1 MNYLKTFS
9 KSTNQFQEK
18 MNMNKILKIQNLT
31 KNFGN
36 VSAVSNVSIE
46 VEEGTIHSIIGPNG
60 AGKSTFF
67 NMISGVI
74 PPSKGNVYYKDKDI
88 TGFESYKL
96 PHMGIAKCFQITNVF
111 PKLTVRENVW
121 ASIFSC
127 SHKSKIDLFKSM
139 NDFETIDKETKKI
152 ITDVG
157 LSHKIDDK
165 AEELSH
171 GQQRMLEMAITLGAK
186 PDLLLLDEPTQGL
199 APEAT
204 VEMTELIRKLS
215 KKYTILLIQHK
226 MHIVIEIS
234 KIITVLNFGEKIE
247 EGSPKQIK
255 NSKKVQDAYLG
266 RK

>member
-1 MNYLKTFS
+1 
-9 KSTNQFQEK
+9 
-18 MNMNKILKIQNLT
+18 MNKILKIQNLT

-36 VSAVSNVSIE
+36 VSAVSNISLE

-74 PPSKGNVYYKDKDI
+74 PPSEGNVYYKDKDI

-111 PKLTVRENVW
+111 PKLTVKENVW

-152 ITDVG
+152 VSDVG
-157 LSHKIDDK
+157 LSHKINDK

-215 KKYTILLIQHK
+215 KKYTILLIEHK
-226 MHIVIEIS
+226 MHIVMEIS

-247 EGSPKQIK
+247 AGTPKQIK

>member
-1 MNYLKTFS
+1 MS
-9 KSTNQFQEK
+9 
-18 MNMNKILKIQNLT
+18 KILKIQNLT
-31 KNFGN
+31 KNFGSI
-36 VSAVSNVSIE
+36 SAVSNVSLE

-74 PPSKGNVYYKDKDI
+74 PPSEGSVYYKDKNI

-139 NDFETIDKETKKI
+139 NGFEIIDKDTENI
-152 ITDVG
+152 INDVG

-204 VEMTELIRKLS
+204 VEMTNLIRKLS
-215 KKYTILLIQHK
+215 KNYTILLIEHK
-226 MHIVIEIS
+226 MHIVMEIS

-247 EGSPKQIK
+247 EGTPSQIK
-255 NSKKVQDAYLG
+255 DSKRVQDAYLG

>member
-1 MNYLKTFS
+1 
-9 KSTNQFQEK
+9 
-18 MNMNKILKIQNLT
+18 MNKILKIQNLT

-36 VSAVSNVSIE
+36 VSAVSDVSIE

-74 PPSKGNVYYKDKDI
+74 PPSEGSVYYKDKNI

-139 NDFETIDKETKKI
+139 NGFEIIDKDTENI
-152 ITDVG
+152 INDVG

-204 VEMTELIRKLS
+204 VEMTNLIRKLS
-215 KKYTILLIQHK
+215 KNYTILLIEHK
-226 MHIVIEIS
+226 MHIVMEIS

-247 EGSPKQIK
+247 EGTPSQIK
-255 NSKKVQDAYLG
+255 DSQ
-266 RK
+266 

>member
-1 MNYLKTFS
+1 
-9 KSTNQFQEK
+9 

-74 PPSKGNVYYKDKDI
+74 PPSEGNVYYKDKDI

-215 KKYTILLIQHK
+215 KKYTILLIEHK
-226 MHIVIEIS
+226 MHIVMEIS

-247 EGSPKQIK
+247 EGTPNQIK

>member
-1 MNYLKTFS
+1 
-9 KSTNQFQEK
+9 
-18 MNMNKILKIQNLT
+18 MNKILKIQNLT

-74 PPSKGNVYYKDKDI
+74 PPSEGHVYYKEKDI

-139 NDFETIDKETKKI
+139 NDFETIDKETIKI
-152 ITDVG
+152 INDVG

-204 VEMTELIRKLS
+204 VEMTDLIRKLS
-215 KKYTILLIQHK
+215 KKYTILLIEHK
-226 MHIVIEIS
+226 MHIVMEIS

-247 EGSPKQIK
+247 EGTPNQIK

>member
-1 MNYLKTFS
+1 
-9 KSTNQFQEK
+9 
-18 MNMNKILKIQNLT
+18 MNKILKIQNLT

-74 PPSKGNVYYKDKDI
+74 PPSEGNVFYKDKDI

-204 VEMTELIRKLS
+204 VEMTDLIRKLS
-215 KKYTILLIQHK
+215 KKYTILLIEHK
-226 MHIVIEIS
+226 MHIVMEIS

-247 EGSPKQIK
+247 EGTPNQIK

>member
-1 MNYLKTFS
+1 
-9 KSTNQFQEK
+9 
-18 MNMNKILKIQNLT
+18 MNKILKIQNLT

-74 PPSKGNVYYKDKDI
+74 PPSNGNVFYKDKDI

-127 SHKSKIDLFKSM
+127 SHKSKVDLFKSM
-139 NDFETIDKETKKI
+139 NDFKTIDKDTENI
-152 ITDVG
+152 ISDVG

-215 KKYTILLIQHK
+215 KKYTILLIEHK
-226 MHIVIEIS
+226 MHIVMEIS

-247 EGSPKQIK
+247 EGTPNQIK

>member
-1 MNYLKTFS
+1 
-9 KSTNQFQEK
+9 
-18 MNMNKILKIQNLT
+18 MNKILKIENLT
-31 KNFGN
+31 KNFGSI
-36 VSAVSNVSIE
+36 SAVSNVNLE
-46 VEEGTIHSIIGPNG
+46 VEEGTIHSVIGPNG

-74 PPSKGNVYYKDKDI
+74 PPSNGSVYYKDKDI

-139 NDFETIDKETKKI
+139 NDFKTIDKDTENI
-152 ITDVG
+152 ISDVG

-215 KKYTILLIQHK
+215 KNYTILLIEHK
-226 MHIVIEIS
+226 MHIVMEIS

-247 EGSPKQIK
+247 EGTPNQIK

>member
-1 MNYLKTFS
+1 
-9 KSTNQFQEK
+9 
-18 MNMNKILKIQNLT
+18 MNKILKIQNLT

-74 PPSKGNVYYKDKDI
+74 PPSEGNVYYKDKDI

-139 NDFETIDKETKKI
+139 NDFETIDKETIKI
-152 ITDVG
+152 INDVG

-215 KKYTILLIQHK
+215 KKYTILLIEHK
-226 MHIVIEIS
+226 MHIVMEIS

-247 EGSPKQIK
+247 EGTPNQIK

>member
-1 MNYLKTFS
+1 
-9 KSTNQFQEK
+9 
-18 MNMNKILKIQNLT
+18 MNKILKIQNLT
-31 KNFGN
+31 KNFGSI
-36 VSAVSNVSIE
+36 SAVSNVNLE
-46 VEEGTIHSIIGPNG
+46 VEEGTIHSVIGPNG

-74 PPSKGNVYYKDKDI
+74 PPSNGSVYYKDKDI
-88 TGFESYKL
+88 TGFESFKL

-127 SHKSKIDLFKSM
+127 SHKSKVDLFKSM
-139 NDFETIDKETKKI
+139 NDFETIDKDTENI
-152 ITDVG
+152 ISDVG

-215 KKYTILLIQHK
+215 KNYTILLIEHK
-226 MHIVIEIS
+226 MHIVMEIS

-247 EGSPKQIK
+247 EGTPNQIK

>member
-1 MNYLKTFS
+1 
-9 KSTNQFQEK
+9 
-18 MNMNKILKIQNLT
+18 MNKILKIQNLT

-74 PPSKGNVYYKDKDI
+74 PPSEGSVYYKDRDI

-139 NDFETIDKETKKI
+139 NDFESIDKETKKI

-204 VEMTELIRKLS
+204 VEMTDLIRKLS
-215 KKYTILLIQHK
+215 KKYTILLIEHK
-226 MHIVIEIS
+226 MHIVMEIS

-247 EGSPKQIK
+247 EGTPNQIK

>member
-1 MNYLKTFS
+1 
-9 KSTNQFQEK
+9 
-18 MNMNKILKIQNLT
+18 MNKILKIQNLT
-31 KNFGN
+31 KNFGSI
-36 VSAVSNVSIE
+36 SAVSNVNLE
-46 VEEGTIHSIIGPNG
+46 VEEGTIHSVIGPNG

-74 PPSKGNVYYKDKDI
+74 PPSNGSVYYKDKDI

-127 SHKSKIDLFKSM
+127 SHKSKVDLFKSM
-139 NDFETIDKETKKI
+139 NDFKTIDKDTKNI
-152 ITDVG
+152 ISDVG

-215 KKYTILLIQHK
+215 KNYTILLIEHK
-226 MHIVIEIS
+226 MHIVMEIS

-247 EGSPKQIK
+247 EGTPNQIK

>member
-1 MNYLKTFS
+1 
-9 KSTNQFQEK
+9 

-74 PPSKGNVYYKDKDI
+74 PPSEGSVYYKDKDI
-88 TGFESYKL
+88 TGFESFKL

-139 NDFETIDKETKKI
+139 NDFETIDKETIKI
-152 ITDVG
+152 INDVG

-215 KKYTILLIQHK
+215 KKYTILLIEHK
-226 MHIVIEIS
+226 MHIVMEIS

-247 EGSPKQIK
+247 EGTPNQIK
-255 NSKKVQDAYLG
+255 NRKKVQDAYLG

>member
-1 MNYLKTFS
+1 MRPSLACAK
-9 KSTNQFQEK
+9 
-18 MNMNKILKIQNLT
+18 
-31 KNFGN
+31 
-36 VSAVSNVSIE
+36 A
-46 VEEGTIHSIIGPNG
+46 
-60 AGKSTFF
+60 FF
-67 NMISGVI
+67 MISGVI
-74 PPSKGNVYYKDKDI
+74 PPSNGSVYYKDKDI

-139 NDFETIDKETKKI
+139 NDFKTIDKDTENI
-152 ITDVG
+152 ISNVG

-204 VEMTELIRKLS
+204 VEMTKLIRKLS
-215 KKYTILLIQHK
+215 KNYTILLIEHK
-226 MHIVIEIS
+226 MHIVMEIS

-247 EGSPKQIK
+247 EGTPKQIK

>member
-1 MNYLKTFS
+1 
-9 KSTNQFQEK
+9 
-18 MNMNKILKIQNLT
+18 MNKILKIQNLT

-74 PPSKGNVYYKDKDI
+74 PPSEGSVYYKDKDI

-139 NDFETIDKETKKI
+139 NDFETIDKETIKI
-152 ITDVG
+152 INDVG

-186 PDLLLLDEPTQGL
+186 PNLLLLDEPTQGL

-215 KKYTILLIQHK
+215 KKYTILLIEHK
-226 MHIVIEIS
+226 MHIVMEIS

-247 EGSPKQIK
+247 EGTPNQIK

>member
-1 MNYLKTFS
+1 
-9 KSTNQFQEK
+9 
-18 MNMNKILKIQNLT
+18 MNKILKIQNLT
-31 KNFGN
+31 KNFGSI
-36 VSAVSNVSIE
+36 SAVSNVSLE

-74 PPSKGNVYYKDKDI
+74 PPSEGNVYYKDKNI

-139 NDFETIDKETKKI
+139 NGFEIIDKDTENI
-152 ITDVG
+152 INDVG

-204 VEMTELIRKLS
+204 VEMTNLIRKLS
-215 KKYTILLIQHK
+215 KNYTILLIEHK
-226 MHIVIEIS
+226 MHIVMEIS

-247 EGSPKQIK
+247 EGTPSQIK
-255 NSKKVQDAYLG
+255 DSKRVQDAYLG

>member
-1 MNYLKTFS
+1 
-9 KSTNQFQEK
+9 
-18 MNMNKILKIQNLT
+18 MNKILKIQNLT

-36 VSAVSNVSIE
+36 VSAVSNISLE

-74 PPSKGNVYYKDKDI
+74 PPSEGNVYYKDKDI

-139 NDFETIDKETKKI
+139 NDFETIDKETIKI
-152 ITDVG
+152 INDVG

-186 PDLLLLDEPTQGL
+186 PDLLLLDEPTQGH

-215 KKYTILLIQHK
+215 KKYTILLIEHK
-226 MHIVIEIS
+226 MHIVMEIS

-247 EGSPKQIK
+247 EGTPNQIK

>member
-1 MNYLKTFS
+1 
-9 KSTNQFQEK
+9 
-18 MNMNKILKIQNLT
+18 MNKILKIQNLT
-31 KNFGN
+31 KNFGSI
-36 VSAVSNVSIE
+36 SAVSNVNLE
-46 VEEGTIHSIIGPNG
+46 VEEGTIHSVIGPNG

-74 PPSKGNVYYKDKDI
+74 PPSKGSVYYKDKDI

-139 NDFETIDKETKKI
+139 NDFESIDKETKKI

-215 KKYTILLIQHK
+215 KNYTILLIEHK
-226 MHIVIEIS
+226 MHIVMEIS

-247 EGSPKQIK
+247 EGTPNQIK

>member
-1 MNYLKTFS
+1 
-9 KSTNQFQEK
+9 

-74 PPSKGNVYYKDKDI
+74 PPSEGSVFYKDRDI

-139 NDFETIDKETKKI
+139 NDFESIDKETKKI

-204 VEMTELIRKLS
+204 VEMTNLIRKLS
-215 KKYTILLIQHK
+215 KNYTILLIEHK
-226 MHIVIEIS
+226 MHIVMEIS

-247 EGSPKQIK
+247 EGTPSQIK
-255 NSKKVQDAYLG
+255 DSKRVQDAYLG

>member
-1 MNYLKTFS
+1 
-9 KSTNQFQEK
+9 
-18 MNMNKILKIQNLT
+18 MNKILKIENLT
-31 KNFGN
+31 KNFGSI
-36 VSAVSNVSIE
+36 SAVSNVNLE
-46 VEEGTIHSIIGPNG
+46 VEEGTIHSVIGPNG

-74 PPSKGNVYYKDKDI
+74 PPSNGSVYYKNENI

-127 SHKSKIDLFKSM
+127 SHKSKVDLFKSM
-139 NDFETIDKETKKI
+139 NDFKTIDKDTENI
-152 ITDVG
+152 ISDVG
-157 LSHKIDDK
+157 LSHKINDK

-215 KKYTILLIQHK
+215 KNYTILLIEHK
-226 MHIVIEIS
+226 MHIVMEIS

-247 EGSPKQIK
+247 EGTPNQIK

>member
-1 MNYLKTFS
+1 
-9 KSTNQFQEK
+9 
-18 MNMNKILKIQNLT
+18 MNKILKIQNLT

-74 PPSKGNVYYKDKDI
+74 PPSDGYVYYKDKDI
-88 TGFESYKL
+88 TGFESFKL

-111 PKLTVRENVW
+111 PKLTVKENVW

-127 SHKSKIDLFKSM
+127 SYKSKIDLFKSM
-139 NDFETIDKETKKI
+139 NDFEIIDKETKKI
-152 ITDVG
+152 VSDVG

-215 KKYTILLIQHK
+215 KKYTILLIEHK
-226 MHIVIEIS
+226 MHIVMEIS

-247 EGSPKQIK
+247 EGSPEQIK

>member
-1 MNYLKTFS
+1 MSSLKF
-9 KSTNQFQEK
+9 N
-18 MNMNKILKIQNLT
+18 
-31 KNFGN
+31 N
-36 VSAVSNVSIE
+36 VSLKFGGITALKKASIKVDVGE
-46 VEEGTIHSIIGPNG
+46 VVGLIGDNG

-74 PPSKGNVYYKDKDI
+74 PPSNGSVYYKDKDI

-171 GQQRMLEMAITLGAK
+171 GQQRMSAMAITLGAK

-215 KKYTILLIQHK
+215 KKYTILLIEHK
-226 MHIVIEIS
+226 MHIVMEIS
-234 KIITVLNFGEKIE
+234 KIITVLNFGVKIE
-247 EGSPKQIK
+247 EGSTKQIK
-255 NSKKVQDAYLG
+255 HSKKVQDAYLG

>member
-1 MNYLKTFS
+1 MK
-9 KSTNQFQEK
+9 
-18 MNMNKILKIQNLT
+18 MNKILKIQNLT

-74 PPSKGNVYYKDKDI
+74 PPSKGNVYYKDKNI

-139 NDFETIDKETKKI
+139 NGFEIIDKDTENI
-152 ITDVG
+152 INDVG

-215 KKYTILLIQHK
+215 KKYTILLIEHK
-226 MHIVIEIS
+226 MHIVMEIS

-247 EGSPKQIK
+247 EGSPEQIK

>member
-1 MNYLKTFS
+1 
-9 KSTNQFQEK
+9 
-18 MNMNKILKIQNLT
+18 MNKILKIQNLT
-31 KNFGN
+31 KKFGN
-36 VSAVSNVSIE
+36 ISAVSNVSLD

-67 NMISGVI
+67 NMISGVL
-74 PPSKGNVYYKDKDI
+74 PPSEGNVYYKDKNI

-139 NDFETIDKETKKI
+139 KAFETIDEDTENI
-152 ITDVG
+152 ISDVG

-204 VEMTELIRKLS
+204 
-215 KKYTILLIQHK
+215 
-226 MHIVIEIS
+226 
-234 KIITVLNFGEKIE
+234 G
-247 EGSPKQIK
+247 
-255 NSKKVQDAYLG
+255 
-266 RK
+266 

>member
-1 MNYLKTFS
+1 
-9 KSTNQFQEK
+9 
-18 MNMNKILKIQNLT
+18 MNKILKIQNLT

-96 PHMGIAKCFQITNVF
+96 PHLGIAKCFQITNVF

-215 KKYTILLIQHK
+215 KKYTILLIEHK
-226 MHIVIEIS
+226 MHIVMEIS

-247 EGSPKQIK
+247 EGSPNQIK

>member
-1 MNYLKTFS
+1 
-9 KSTNQFQEK
+9 
-18 MNMNKILKIQNLT
+18 
-31 KNFGN
+31 
-36 VSAVSNVSIE
+36 
-46 VEEGTIHSIIGPNG
+46 
-60 AGKSTFF
+60 
-67 NMISGVI
+67 MISGVI
-74 PPSKGNVYYKDKDI
+74 PPSEGNVYYKNKDI

-157 LSHKIDDK
+157 LSHKIDNK

-215 KKYTILLIQHK
+215 KKYTILLIEHK
-226 MHIVIEIS
+226 MHIVMEIS

-247 EGSPKQIK
+247 EGTPNQIK

>member
-1 MNYLKTFS
+1 
-9 KSTNQFQEK
+9 
-18 MNMNKILKIQNLT
+18 MNKILKIQNLT

-74 PPSKGNVYYKDKDI
+74 PPSEGSVYYKDKDI

-204 VEMTELIRKLS
+204 VEMTDLIRKLS
-215 KKYTILLIQHK
+215 KNYTILLIEHK
-226 MHIVIEIS
+226 MHIVMEIS

-247 EGSPKQIK
+247 EGTPNQIK

>member
-1 MNYLKTFS
+1 
-9 KSTNQFQEK
+9 
-18 MNMNKILKIQNLT
+18 MNKILKIQNLT

-74 PPSKGNVYYKDKDI
+74 PPSEGNVYYKDKDI

-139 NDFETIDKETKKI
+139 NDFDTIDKETIKI
-152 ITDVG
+152 INDVG

-215 KKYTILLIQHK
+215 KKYTILLIEHK
-226 MHIVIEIS
+226 MHIVMEIS

-247 EGSPKQIK
+247 EGTPNQIK

>member
-1 MNYLKTFS
+1 
-9 KSTNQFQEK
+9 
-18 MNMNKILKIQNLT
+18 MNKILKIQNLT

-74 PPSKGNVYYKDKDI
+74 PPSEGNVYYKDKNI

-165 AEELSH
+165 AEERSH

-215 KKYTILLIQHK
+215 KKYTILLIEHK
-226 MHIVIEIS
+226 MHIVMEIS

-247 EGSPKQIK
+247 EGTPSQIK

>member
-1 MNYLKTFS
+1 
-9 KSTNQFQEK
+9 
-18 MNMNKILKIQNLT
+18 MNKILKIQNLT

-74 PPSKGNVYYKDKDI
+74 PPSEGSVFYKDRDI

-215 KKYTILLIQHK
+215 KNYTILLIEHK
-226 MHIVIEIS
+226 MHIVMEIS

-247 EGSPKQIK
+247 EGTPNQIK

>member
-1 MNYLKTFS
+1 M
-9 KSTNQFQEK
+9 K
-18 MNMNKILKIQNLT
+18 MNNILKIQNLT

-74 PPSKGNVYYKDKDI
+74 PPSEGNVYYKDKDI

-215 KKYTILLIQHK
+215 KKYTILLIEHK
-226 MHIVIEIS
+226 MHIVMEIS

-247 EGSPKQIK
+247 EGTPNQIK

>member
-1 MNYLKTFS
+1 
-9 KSTNQFQEK
+9 
-18 MNMNKILKIQNLT
+18 MNKILKIENLT
-31 KNFGN
+31 KNFGSI
-36 VSAVSNVSIE
+36 SAVSNVNLE
-46 VEEGTIHSIIGPNG
+46 VEEGTIHSVIGPNG

-74 PPSKGNVYYKDKDI
+74 PPSKGSVYYKDKDI

-127 SHKSKIDLFKSM
+127 SHKSKVDLFKSM
-139 NDFETIDKETKKI
+139 NDFKTIDKDTENI
-152 ITDVG
+152 ISDVG

-215 KKYTILLIQHK
+215 KNYTILLIEHK
-226 MHIVIEIS
+226 MHIVMEIS

-247 EGSPKQIK
+247 EGTPNQIK

>member
-1 MNYLKTFS
+1 
-9 KSTNQFQEK
+9 
-18 MNMNKILKIQNLT
+18 MNKILKIQNLT

-74 PPSKGNVYYKDKDI
+74 PPSEGNVYYKDRDI

-204 VEMTELIRKLS
+204 VEMTDLIRKLS
-215 KKYTILLIQHK
+215 KKYTILLIEHK
-226 MHIVIEIS
+226 MHIVMEIS

-247 EGSPKQIK
+247 EGTPNQIK

>member
-1 MNYLKTFS
+1 
-9 KSTNQFQEK
+9 
-18 MNMNKILKIQNLT
+18 MNKILKIQNLT

-74 PPSKGNVYYKDKDI
+74 PPSEGNVYYKDKDI

-139 NDFETIDKETKKI
+139 NDFKTIDKETKKI

-215 KKYTILLIQHK
+215 KKYTILLIEHK
-226 MHIVIEIS
+226 MHIVMEIS

-247 EGSPKQIK
+247 EGTPNQIK